1 MIAQLTFPSDAPAA
15 MGGLVDYNPYAVNAL
30 TKTWL
35 YEPLMVR
42 TATAVRSRRGWPPTS
57 RGVLLSARLLA
68 DEILVMSGGKVG
80 ERGSALGVIRNPA
93 DPYTRT
99 LLNAIPNPFERTA
112 HPG

>member
-1 MIAQLTFPSDAPAA
+1 MIAQPTFPSDAPAA

-42 TATAVRSRRGWPPTS
+42 TATAVRSRRGGPPTS

-68 DEILVMSGGKVG
+68 DEILVMSGGTVG
-80 ERGSALGVIRNPA
+80 PPTPA
-93 DPYTRT
+93 DR
-99 LLNAIPNPFERTA
+99 LTA
-112 HPG
+112 